1 MIRVQPTLKASRNK
15 SPPYHKK
22 AALLMAEIQRSP
34 AEVGSLSHLFS
45 GIYRYY
51 IYIYISQVVSQISS
65 INRIKCSSYWPGFWA
80 PPVKAWIFCTPFG
93 LGCIGRLIA
102 KTTGQFFAGESLPS
116 QDLIFPWRGRR
127 RGNISKKIAIP
138 QMVL

>member
-51 IYIYISQVVSQISS
+51 IYIYPRWLARFLPSTVLNVLPIGQVFGHHRSKHGSS
-65 INRIKCSSYWPGFWA
+65 VPLL
-80 PPVKAWIFCTPFG
+80 G
-93 LGCIGRLIA
+93 LGAL
-102 KTTGQFFAGESLPS
+102 
-116 QDLIFPWRGRR
+116 
-127 RGNISKKIAIP
+127 
-138 QMVL
+138 VV